1 MNMRE
6 EMPAL
11 QFDIKPIRGLLTVE
25 LFDAETKKLIK
36 KVEQENLVTKAI
48 KKMLQAY
55 AATNQ
60 MGNIMPLASVGLGGI
75 MLFDDTLD
83 ADDDNILFPT
93 NVHLVGY
100 GLQDIDTTNTLR
112 GSKNVAES
120 SVQLGDNGRSRTVW
134 DFGTSQANGTIKS
147 VALTKNANPFR
158 PLSNSVVAQAC
169 YYSGSN
175 RYGYGGN
182 AILAYED
189 GYVYV
194 VHSITSSS
202 ERSGSYGAYTY
213 LRTYTM
219 TICKTYAPMK
229 NYKVG
234 DSPTNSLVTP
244 NEVHQTITWTQET
257 YNTDPAFNDAA
268 TPCVDFDNDG
278 NAYIIWSPG
287 NATGNGQLYVTKL
300 TRSGL
305 TWSASNCEILT
316 LTGVQFLNDYHK
328 VINGHYF
335 VVSYDRHSIYKIDI
349 SNPQDIRQITLPE
362 DWYFHSSYFW
372 RTPSKGGCLFFTAYI
387 DRTSGIQT
395 VRCYR
400 NAILYPD
407 YTIVMDGIDASGIMD
422 HMYLPLADG
431 YGWGGQHENYT
442 QYLYGRFFSNY
453 LGTIANLSSPIVKNA
468 SQTLKVTYTLIDA

>member
-1 MNMRE
+1 MRE
-6 EMPAL
+6 EMPAI

-48 KKMLQAY
+48 KHMLQAY

-60 MGNIMPLASVGLGGI
+60 MGNIMPLASSGLGGI

-83 ADDDNILFPT
+83 ADDDNILFPMDA
-93 NVHLVGY
+93 HLVGY
-100 GLQDIDTTNTLR
+100 GLQDVNTTNTLR

-147 VALTKNANPFR
+147 VALTKNASPFR
-158 PLSNSVVAQAC
+158 PLSNSVVAVGC
-169 YYSGSN
+169 YYNGSN
-175 RYGYGGN
+175 RYEYGSN
-182 AILAYED
+182 TVLAYED
-189 GYVYV
+189 GYLYV
-194 VHSITSSS
+194 CHGISSSS
-202 ERSGSYGAYTY
+202 ERSGSYGDYTY
-213 LRTYTM
+213 TRTYTM
-219 TICKTYAPMK
+219 TICKTYSPMK

-234 DSPTNSLVTP
+234 DAATNSQVTP
-244 NEVHQTITWTQET
+244 NEVHQTITWTQVA

-268 TPCVDFDNDG
+268 AVCVDFENDG
-278 NAYIIWSPG
+278 SAYIIWSPG
-287 NATGNGQLYVTKL
+287 NATGNGQLYVTKI
-300 TRSGL
+300 TKSGL

-328 VINGHYF
+328 VVDGHYF
-335 VVSYDRHSIYKIDI
+335 VVSYDRHSIYKIDMA
-349 SNPQDIRQITLPE
+349 NPQDIRQITMPE
-362 DWYFHSSYFW
+362 DWYVNSSYFW
-372 RTPSKGGCLFFTAYI
+372 RTPSKGGGLFFTAYI
-387 DRTSGIQT
+387 DRVVGIQT

-407 YTIVMDGIDASGIMD
+407 YTVVLDGADGTYIMD
-422 HMYLPLADG
+422 HMSLPLDDG
-431 YGWGGQHENYT
+431 YGWGGQPGDNYT
-442 QYLYGRFFSNY
+442 QRMYGRYFSNY

-468 SQTLKVTYTLIDA
+468 SQTLKVTYSLIDA